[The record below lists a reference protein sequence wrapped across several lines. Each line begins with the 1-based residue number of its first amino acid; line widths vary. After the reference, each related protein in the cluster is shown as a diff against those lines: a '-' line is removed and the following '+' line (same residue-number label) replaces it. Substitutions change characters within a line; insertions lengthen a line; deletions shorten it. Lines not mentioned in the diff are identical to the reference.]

1 MPKRITYLEK
11 RDRMPREDF
20 RLHWSTTHAEIARD
34 LPGVTAYRQNHVL
47 PVSVLPAGDDAY
59 PVDGIVELWF
69 DDEDVVQAAFDSDVA
84 DRLAADELRFLRG
97 LTGGAVS
104 ATQPYEVW
112 PHKLWLLA
120 RWRNGTDTG
129 LEAVDGWAE
138 QLAGRCP
145 GALGVSVNYLRA
157 DAELLTRKSL
167 RSDPR
172 LPQIAVALGFDS
184 KTTAAA
190 AAACIA
196 ESLDPLRGVLDRIHG
211 YLAEEVVII

>member
-11 RDRMPREDF
+11 HDRLPREDF
-20 RLHWSTTHAEIARD
+20 SRHWSTTHAEIARQ

-47 PVSVLPAGDDAY
+47 PFSVLPAGDDAY

-84 DRLAADELRFLRG
+84 DRLAADELRFLSG

-104 ATQPYEVW
+104 AAQPYEVW

-120 RWRNGTDTG
+120 RWRSGMDTG
-129 LEAVDGWAE
+129 PDAVDRWAE
-138 QLAGRCP
+138 QLAETYA
-145 GALGVSVNYLRA
+145 GALGVSVNYLKA

-172 LPQIAVALGFDS
+172 LPQIAVALGFAS
-184 KTTAAA
+184 ATTAAA
-190 AAACIA
+190 AAARLA
-196 ESLDPLRGVLDRIHG
+196 EGLDPLPGVLHRIHG